1 MAYPRLNTRSIRLF
15 PATPEELEKHRPNL
29 HSVYFRI
36 SRAELDKALAIAQ
49 GGDIVASIGV
59 WKRTAQDGKPP
70 YFTAEISYPDDP
82 AKMKELADKDRA
94 WEAAHPRTLN
104 DQDRRRTDG
113 SNASRQ
119 ASASVPDDD
128 NLPF

>member
-15 PATPEELEKHRPNL
+15 AATPEELAKRRPNL

-36 SRAELDKALAIAQ
+36 SKAEIDKALAISG

-59 WKRTAQDGKPP
+59 WKRDPQDGKPP

-82 AKMKELADKDRA
+82 AKMKELVEKDRE
-94 WEAAHPRTLN
+94 WEAAHQRTMN
-104 DQDRRRTDG
+104 DQNRRRTEG
-113 SNASRQ
+113 SNSARQ
-119 ASASVPDDD
+119 AQTDASDFCA
-128 NLPF
+128 LPF